1 MYSLINGNAEVIE
14 GEVSSSSELI
24 GPSIEEMDLPSGLR
38 LGGIVR
44 NEKFIMPK
52 GSTFIKEGDEIVI
65 FSTPECIHT
74 VEKLFRM
81 SPDFY

>member
-1 MYSLINGNAEVIE
+1 MINGNAEVIE

-24 GPSIEEMDLPSGLR
+24 GPSIEEMNLPQGLR
-38 LGGIVR
+38 IGGIIR
-44 NEKFIMPK
+44 KEKFIMPT

-65 FSTPECIHT
+65 FSKPECIHM

-81 SPDFY
+81 SPDYY